1 MSDDDS
7 YEFDSIYLS
16 SYKYRVYL
24 VYSFLVRKII
34 IDFFEKSVDFLLR
47 SWYSIIVQRERIIK

>member
-7 YEFDSIYLS
+7 HEFDIICLS

-24 VYSFLVRKII
+24 VYPFSVGKII
-34 IDFFEKSVDFLLR
+34 INFFEKSVDFLIGV
-47 SWYSIIVQRERIIK
+47 WYSIIVQRERVIK